1 MPPLSDDTNR
11 QPDHTDRHSTLWEAM
26 GRLHEIQTQEKI
38 ALDKGDIELFR
49 QLLEQQAEAW
59 KIVYLQASKLI
70 ASGKAPVDM
79 IQRLEKILNIHHDYE
94 RRIRQANAAIGR
106 QLGKL
111 QDDQQAA

>member
-1 MPPLSDDTNR
+1 MLQQSDDINR
-11 QPDHTDRHSTLWEAM
+11 QLDQADRPSTLWEAM

-59 KIVYLQASKLI
+59 KIVYLQASRLI
-70 ASGKAPVDM
+70 ASGKAPPDM
-79 IQRLEKILNIHHDYE
+79 IERLEKILNIHRDHE

-111 QDDQQAA
+111 QDDHRAA